1 MTMNFQ
7 DAIRSG
13 FRNYVTFS
21 GRASRSEYWYW
32 VLFALLV
39 AIAGSIIDH
48 TIFPFASTGPIEG
61 LTSLVLFLPGLAVSM
76 RRLHDIDRTGWWWL
90 IAFTVIGIILLLVWA
105 CTRGTAGANRYGPD
119 PLAGA
124 AISQRVSA

>member
-1 MTMNFQ
+1 MQFQ

-21 GRASRSEYWYW
+21 GRASRSEFWYW
-32 VLFALLV
+32 TLFALLV
-39 AIAGSIIDH
+39 AIASSIVDH

-61 LTSLVLFLPGLAVSM
+61 LTSLVLFLPGLAVSI

-105 CTRGTAGANRYGPD
+105 CTRGTAGANRYGAD
-119 PLAGA
+119 PLAGGA
-124 AISQRVSA
+124 VSQPVSA

>member
-1 MTMNFQ
+1 MQFQ

-32 VLFALLV
+32 VLFAILV
-39 AIAGSIIDH
+39 AIASSIIDH
-48 TIFPFASTGPIEG
+48 AMFPFSATGPIEG
-61 LTSLVLFLPGLAVSM
+61 LTSLILFLPGLAISV
-76 RRLHDIDRTGWWWL
+76 RRLHDIDRTGWWLL
-90 IAFTVIGIILLLVWA
+90 ITLTVIGIVLLLIWA
-105 CTRGTAGANRYGPD
+105 CSRGTAGANRYGSD

-124 AISQRVSA
+124 AVSQPVSA

>member
-32 VLFALLV
+32 VLFAMLV

>member
-1 MTMNFQ
+1 MQFQ

-39 AIAGSIIDH
+39 AIASSIIDH
-48 TIFPFASTGPIEG
+48 ALFSFASTGPIEG
-61 LTSLVLFLPGLAVSM
+61 LTSLLLFLPGLAVSI

-90 IAFTVIGIILLLVWA
+90 IAFTVIGIILLLIWG

-119 PLAGA
+119 PLAGLGV
-124 AISQRVSA
+124 SRPVSA

>member
-1 MTMNFQ
+1 MNFQ

-39 AIAGSIIDH
+39 AIASSIIDH
-48 TIFPFASTGPIEG
+48 AMFPFASTGPIEG
-61 LTSLVLFLPGLAVSM
+61 LTYRLVVAD
-76 RRLHDIDRTGWWWL
+76 RLHGDRDHPAAGL
-90 IAFTVIGIILLLVWA
+90 GVHARHGRGEPVRPRSVGGSGGQPARISVIASSLP
-105 CTRGTAGANRYGPD
+105 NR
-119 PLAGA
+119 
-124 AISQRVSA
+124 

>member
-1 MTMNFQ
+1 MNFQ

-13 FRNYVTFS
+13 IRNYVTFS
-21 GRASRSEYWYW
+21 GRASRSEFWYW
-32 VLFALLV
+32 ALFALLV
-39 AIAGSIIDH
+39 SIASSIIDH
-48 TIFPFASTGPIEG
+48 KIFPFASTGPIEG
-61 LTSLVLFLPGLAVSM
+61 LTSLVLFLPGLAVSI
-76 RRLHDIDRTGWWWL
+76 RRLHDIDRSGWWWL
-90 IAFTVIGIILLLVWA
+90 IAFTVIGIVLLIVWA

>member
-1 MTMNFQ
+1 MNFQ

-13 FRNYVTFS
+13 IRNYVTFS
-21 GRASRSEYWYW
+21 GRASRSEFWYW
-32 VLFALLV
+32 ALFALLV
-39 AIAGSIIDH
+39 SIASSIIDH

-90 IAFTVIGIILLLVWA
+90 IAFTVIGIVLLIVWA

>member
-1 MTMNFQ
+1 MQFQ

-13 FRNYVTFS
+13 LRNYVTFS

-32 VLFALLV
+32 VLFAFLV

-48 TIFPFASTGPIEG
+48 ALFPFASTGPIEG
-61 LTSLVLFLPGLAVSM
+61 LTSLLLFLPGLAVSI

-105 CTRGTAGANRYGPD
+105 CARGTPGANRYGAD

-124 AISQRVSA
+124 AVSQRVSA